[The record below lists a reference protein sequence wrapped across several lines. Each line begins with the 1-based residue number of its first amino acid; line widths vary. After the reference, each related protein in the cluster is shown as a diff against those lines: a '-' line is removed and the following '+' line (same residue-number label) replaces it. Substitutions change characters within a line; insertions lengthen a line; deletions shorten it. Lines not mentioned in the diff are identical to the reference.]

1 MIKEGFLFEIYNKN
15 GRYPLST
22 NLKIYNT
29 YISCFDNRFDADTN
43 YVNAINILLQEGQP
57 EPTCSFEIYKYNDEN
72 LSFIKNWILNLL
84 VLISFIFSEIKF
96 FKQSYN

>member
-43 YVNAINILLQEGQP
+43 YVNAINILLQEG
-57 EPTCSFEIYKYNDEN
+57 
-72 LSFIKNWILNLL
+72 
-84 VLISFIFSEIKF
+84 
-96 FKQSYN
+96 

>member
-1 MIKEGFLFEIYNKN
+1 MKFIKRMIKEGFLFEIYNKN

-29 YISCFDNRFDADTN
+29 YISCFDNRFDADIN

-72 LSFIKNWILNLL
+72 LSFIKKLNIEF
-84 VLISFIFSEIKF
+84 ISV
-96 FKQSYN
+96 Y

>member
-15 GRYPLST
+15 GRYPL
-22 NLKIYNT
+22 
-29 YISCFDNRFDADTN
+29 SCFDNRFDADTN

-72 LSFIKNWILNLL
+72 LSFIKKLNIEF
-84 VLISFIFSEIKF
+84 ISI
-96 FKQSYN
+96 Y